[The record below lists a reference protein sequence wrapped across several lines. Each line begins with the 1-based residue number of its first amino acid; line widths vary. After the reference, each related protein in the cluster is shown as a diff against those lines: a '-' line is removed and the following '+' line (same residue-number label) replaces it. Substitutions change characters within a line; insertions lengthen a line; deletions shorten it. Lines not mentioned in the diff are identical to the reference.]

1 MDDIETVNFDPW
13 PDPAIDPFNQGPNG
27 DFSRLAWLPLIG
39 PSSWL
44 IWGTLS
50 SQLRRQIDVTWTVT
64 ELGAAHGLHGST
76 GRNGPTRRTLARL
89 CQFRM
94 LADAGDDRFLVRMSA
109 PPISRR
115 HLERLPAFVGGL
127 QTEIFRSPAQE
138 AG

>member
-1 MDDIETVNFDPW
+1 MDDIETVTFDPW
-13 PDPAIDPFNQGPNG
+13 PDPAIDPYDQDPNG

-50 SQLRRQIDVTWTVT
+50 AQLRRQPDVAWTVT
-64 ELGAAHGLHGST
+64 DLGAAHGLHGST
-76 GRNGPTRRTLARL
+76 SRNGPTRRTLARL

-94 LADAGDDRFLVRMSA
+94 LTDLTEDHFLVRMSA
-109 PPISRR
+109 PPLGRR
-115 HLERLPAFVGGL
+115 HLERLPDFVVGL
-127 QTEIFRSPAQE
+127 QSEIFRSSTRE